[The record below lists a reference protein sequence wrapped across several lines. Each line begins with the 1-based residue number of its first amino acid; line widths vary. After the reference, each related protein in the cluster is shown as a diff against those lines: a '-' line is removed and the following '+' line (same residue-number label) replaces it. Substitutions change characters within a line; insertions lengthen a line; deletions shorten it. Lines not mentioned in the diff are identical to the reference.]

1 MRDGSRQRGCGGV
14 QHVARAR
21 RSSDLFEVL
30 DCSFKISHQHNSAS
44 TRGGTRF
51 GAAQHVMGQHIL
63 FEGAKHVREIQH
75 ARECK
80 TSTLELAVAPNVP
93 EGLHHVVEGA
103 RAVTLGF
110 SFEKHQ
116 HGRSPKPRPVPVDGG
131 GGHGGKVGQR
141 RTLINCPEERDR
153 NCDAAASLG

>member
-1 MRDGSRQRGCGGV
+1 MFERSNMHESAKQALSNLLWRQ
-14 QHVARAR
+14 
-21 RSSDLFEVL
+21 L
-30 DCSFKISHQHNSAS
+30 
-44 TRGGTRF
+44 
-51 GAAQHVMGQHIL
+51 
-63 FEGAKHVREIQH
+63 
-75 ARECK
+75 
-80 TSTLELAVAPNVP
+80 NVS